1 MSQSPPPASRPEYL
15 TYLSPPLIFAAAVE
29 AIAGAYVAGEPFVA
43 VRTFLLGAA
52 AALLYTA
59 GNAFAEYFR
68 RVAAQNR
75 LPSVSPGER
84 QPSVPVL
91 WRWGWLCLFAGA
103 TLPAVAGKMALL
115 IAIGIALCLVL
126 HAAVTQE
133 IWGLSFLTWGTAR
146 GLTLLLGIAA
156 RHEVFGRYAPAA
168 LPVLLL
174 AVGLA
179 IMRHSR
185 QPGAPPTTGFMSLV
199 HVAAA
204 MTVLLYLA
212 VNSFNYR
219 LDALPFLFLTL
230 ALALPRFVIAIQDPR
245 RPAAVEAL
253 QYGFMALTAM
263 EATLAAGYAGI
274 RAGVL
279 VTLLGVVV
287 YRLLRRWPLKLV
299 TEPR

>member
-1 MSQSPPPASRPEYL
+1 
-15 TYLSPPLIFAAAVE
+15 LIFAAAVE
-29 AIAGAYVAGEPFVA
+29 AIAGAYVAGESFVA
-43 VRTFLLGAA
+43 FRTFLLGLA
-52 AALLYTA
+52 AALLCTA
-59 GNAFAEYFR
+59 GGAFAAYFR
-68 RVAAQNR
+68 QLADRNR
-75 LPSVSPGER
+75 SGTPDTDVPDTA
-84 QPSVPVL
+84 PVL
-91 WRWGWLCLFAGA
+91 WRWGWLALFAGA
-103 TLPAVAGKMALL
+103 ALPAFAGKMALL
-115 IAIGIALCLVL
+115 VAIGIALCVVL

-133 IWGLSFLTWGTAR
+133 IWGLGFLTWGTAR

-156 RHEVFGRYAPAA
+156 RSEVFGRYALAA

-204 MTVLLYLA
+204 MTVLLYLMA
-212 VNSFNYR
+212 NSFNYR

-230 ALALPRFVIAIQDPR
+230 ALALPRFVMALQDPR

-263 EATLAAGYAGI
+263 EATLAAGYSGI

-279 VTLLGVVV
+279 VALLGVVV
-287 YRLLRRWPLKLV
+287 FRLLKASPLNLV
-299 TEPR
+299 TDPR

>member
-1 MSQSPPPASRPEYL
+1 MSQSLPPARCPEL
-15 TYLSPPLIFAAAVE
+15 PALLSPPLIFAAAIE

-43 VRTFLLGAA
+43 FRTFLLGLA
-52 AALLYTA
+52 AALLFTA
-59 GNAFAEYFR
+59 GNAFAAYFR
-68 RVAAQNR
+68 QVAARNR
-75 LPSVSPGER
+75 PGFSPTVAE
-84 QPSVPVL
+84 SSAPVL
-91 WRWGWLCLFAGA
+91 WKWGWLCLFAGA
-103 TLPAVAGKMALL
+103 ALPALAGKMALL

-133 IWGLSFLTWGTAR
+133 IWGLGFLTWGAAH
-146 GLTLLLGIAA
+146 GLNLLLGIAA
-156 RHEVFGRYAPAA
+156 RSEVFSRYALAA

-179 IMRHSR
+179 IVRHSR
-185 QPGAPPTTGFMSLV
+185 QPGAPPTTGFMGLV
-199 HVAAA
+199 HAAAA
-204 MTVLLYLA
+204 MTTLLYLTA
-212 VNSFNYR
+212 NSFNYR
-219 LDALPFLFLTL
+219 LDALPFLFATL
-230 ALALPRFVIAIQDPR
+230 ALALPRFVIAVQDPR

-263 EATLAAGYAGI
+263 EATLAAGYSGI

-287 YRLLRRWPLKLV
+287 FRLLKSWPLTLV